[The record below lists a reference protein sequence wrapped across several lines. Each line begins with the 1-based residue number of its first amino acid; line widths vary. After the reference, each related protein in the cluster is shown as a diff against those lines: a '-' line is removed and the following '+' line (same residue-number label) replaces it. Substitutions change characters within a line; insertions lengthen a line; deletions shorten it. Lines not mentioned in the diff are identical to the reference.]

1 MSNVSALSFRH
12 KILCEREIEKKNEM
26 ALTFLIVSVFD
37 SKTKGRDEGEG

>member
-1 MSNVSALSFRH
+1 MFQLCLLDIR
-12 KILCEREIEKKNEM
+12 LCEREIEKKKNEM